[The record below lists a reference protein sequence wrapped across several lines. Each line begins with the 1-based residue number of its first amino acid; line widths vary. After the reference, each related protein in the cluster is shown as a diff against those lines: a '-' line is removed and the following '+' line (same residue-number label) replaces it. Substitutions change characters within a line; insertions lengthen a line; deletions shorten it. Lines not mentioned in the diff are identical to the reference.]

1 MHVCYLLTYNT
12 ITSCACI
19 PASGLATGAVVG
31 IVVASVVVT
40 LILILTAIAVAFIA
54 VKHCRRGQH
63 QYTSNSISPP
73 SKAHNSG
80 SHTVTTGSSAIAAK
94 ADIALSE
101 NVAYGPVVQRQG
113 RGSIAEDPMYEEIP
127 DWNELDRNVAYGHV
141 A

>member
-1 MHVCYLLTYNT
+1 M
-12 ITSCACI
+12 
-19 PASGLATGAVVG
+19 
-31 IVVASVVVT
+31 VAIVVVT
-40 LILILTAIAVAFIA
+40 LILILTVAVAFIV
-54 VKHCRRGQH
+54 VKHCRSGPH
-63 QYTSNSISPP
+63 KYTSNSSSPP
-73 SKAHNSG
+73 SKAHNSD
-80 SHTVTTGSSAIAAK
+80 SHTVTTGSRSAIGAK